1 LSHHRL
7 GKAFLVIEN
16 PVIKH
21 IMDAGDKVR
30 LNIVKIR
37 RKKGYTQEKL
47 AYEADVSKG
56 YLSEIESGKKSP
68 TVRTLQKLADTL
80 EVPLSKL
87 LS

>member
-1 LSHHRL
+1 
-7 GKAFLVIEN
+7 
-16 PVIKH
+16 
-21 IMDAGDKVR
+21 MDAGDKVR